1 MAAISAQT
9 LFQFAKELETLEK
22 ILSSQ
27 GFWPK
32 YCLEYGWNKLFAV
45 PECCFCDTPFSAI
58 HHHMK
63 VYGNYGIGMSKQWGI
78 QKGLSPLMY
87 HLKESYMGKTL
98 KKLLQNAKKQK
109 SEEAIYRQWVLM
121 KKYQAV
127 NYHKDEGGKLKQL
140 RNYLYYD
147 EREWRYIPDL
157 PNYKDLLRFVKNQS
171 EFDSLKERKGWDN
184 LTKPFMCT
192 FTACDVKYLIVKD
205 DSDRIQLASSIDKM
219 SHWNNDDKELL
230 KSKIITCELI
240 NNDL

>member
-9 LFQFAKELETLEK
+9 LFQFVRELETIEK
-22 ILSSQ
+22 ILSSK

-32 YCLEYGWNKLFAV
+32 FCLEYGWSKRCAV

-58 HHHMK
+58 HHHME

-87 HLKESYMGKTL
+87 HLKESKMSKNL
-98 KKLLQNAKKQK
+98 RKLLQNAKTQK
-109 SEEAIYRQWVLM
+109 NEEVIYRQLVLM
-121 KKYQAV
+121 KQYQAV

-140 RNYLYYD
+140 KNYLYYD

-157 PNYKDLLRFVKNQS
+157 PNYKDLLRFVENQS
-171 EFDSLKERKGWDN
+171 ELDVLKKRGLDDS
-184 LTKPFMCT
+184 TKPFMCT
-192 FTACDVKYLIVKD
+192 FTAHDVKYLIVKD
-205 DSDRIQLASSIDKM
+205 DLDRILLASSIDKM
-219 SHWNNDDKELL
+219 GSWNENDKELL
-230 KSKIITCELI
+230 KSKIIINELI